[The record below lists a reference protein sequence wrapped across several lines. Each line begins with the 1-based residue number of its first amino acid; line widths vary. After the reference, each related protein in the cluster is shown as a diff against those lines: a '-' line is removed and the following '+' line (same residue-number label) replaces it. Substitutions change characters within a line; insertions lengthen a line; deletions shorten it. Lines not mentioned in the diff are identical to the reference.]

1 VKASAEA
8 KAQAEV
14 WVSAYFAALAEATT
28 CTKCEAWADSLGY
41 IEKYV
46 FLEAIAKAEIKV
58 CLSQPGT
65 WV

>member
-1 VKASAEA
+1 
-8 KAQAEV
+8 
-14 WVSAYFAALAEATT
+14 VSAYFAALAEATT